1 MRKLLQSKY
10 DGWLV
15 NDVTTGFGVAASADE
30 GWKQLNGTPGAS
42 VVIQGFGCVGLSCCY
57 RLHQLGYKIVGIAD
71 ANCFVYCE
79 DGLDVPDL
87 IKNVKPKGEMDQSKF
102 DPSWKVMPN
111 SAWLD
116 VPCDILVPVALE
128 DVINEGNVDK
138 VKAKLICEG
147 ANIPIDQKVD
157 PTLHEKG
164 IYIVP
169 DFIANV
175 GAVRFFYAVTFGVI
189 EATPEAVVEDIESL
203 CRKNVKKLFDKSKET
218 GRFQRELAFE
228 IFEPTIQDEPE
239 C

>member
-1 MRKLLQSKY
+1 
-10 DGWLV
+10 
-15 NDVTTGFGVAASADE
+15 
-30 GWKQLNGTPGAS
+30 
-42 VVIQGFGCVGLSCCY
+42 
-57 RLHQLGYKIVGIAD
+57 
-71 ANCFVYCE
+71 
-79 DGLDVPDL
+79 
-87 IKNVKPKGEMDQSKF
+87 MDQSKF